1 MPGLLLFVLP
11 DGRTVEVAD
20 PPARLICDRLWE
32 QGIVAGAATA
42 AARISEA
49 LHTHSAFRAN
59 VTFNAR
65 EVKPL
70 IEAAQVH
77 PATWTLLLQQA
88 DLTAFPAAQRERLL
102 EVCDKLIATLSGDHD
117 QTKVRALIA
126 ELELLRANL
135 RALN

>member
-1 MPGLLLFVLP
+1 LPGLLQFVLP
-11 DGRTVEVAD
+11 DGHTVEVAD

-49 LHTHSAFRAN
+49 LQTHHTFRPN
-59 VTFNAR
+59 VTFNER

-77 PATWTLLLQQA
+77 PPTWTLLLQDV
-88 DLTAFPAAQRERLL
+88 DLAAFPGAQRERLL
-102 EVCDKLIATLSGDHD
+102 QVCDELIERLSADHD

-126 ELELLRANL
+126 ELRLLRDNL
-135 RALN
+135 RAVN